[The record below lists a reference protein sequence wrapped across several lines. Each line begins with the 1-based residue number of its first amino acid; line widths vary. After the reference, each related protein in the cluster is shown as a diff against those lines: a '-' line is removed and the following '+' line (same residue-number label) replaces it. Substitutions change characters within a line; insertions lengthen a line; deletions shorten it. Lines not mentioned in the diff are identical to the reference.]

1 LRVGLL
7 IYGDLEIL
15 TGGFLYDRL
24 LVEYLRAQGDEV
36 EVIALP
42 WRTYGPHLTD
52 NFSSSL
58 RERLRAAR
66 LDVLIQDELCHP
78 SLFLVNRRLK
88 KQAQYPI
95 VTLVHLL
102 RTSEPRAAWLN
113 RLYGAVERRYLKTVD
128 GAIFNCETTRATVE
142 HLMKDKLSGVV
153 AHPGR
158 DHLHRGLSTK
168 QITERARQPGPLQII
183 SVANV
188 VPNKGLS
195 VLIEA
200 LARMP
205 AGSWQL
211 TVTGSLEMDTT
222 YVSAVRRQIAGAGL
236 SAQVNLLGTV
246 PNEEMPGYLASSQ
259 LLVVPSYYE
268 AFAIA
273 YLEAMSFGLP
283 VIASTA
289 GGARE
294 LITHGT
300 EGFLL
305 TPGDVDGL
313 AEYLRELIPDRERLL
328 EMSLAAHGRISSHP
342 TWAESFGRI
351 RAFLH
356 SLVEARETAG
366 GRETKNY
373 MRGEAPAPLSEAE

>member
-1 LRVGLL
+1 VRIGLI

-24 LVEYLRAQGDEV
+24 LVNYLVSQGDQV
-36 EVIALP
+36 EVVNIP
-42 WRTYGPHLTD
+42 WRTYVPHLGD
-52 NFSSSL
+52 NVSRSL
-58 RERLRAAR
+58 FRRLRAAK
-66 LDVLIQDELCHP
+66 LDVLIQDELAHP
-78 SLFLVNRRLK
+78 SLFLLNRRLK
-88 KQAQYPI
+88 RRVQYPI

-102 RTSEPRAAWLN
+102 RASEARPAWLN
-113 RLYGAVERRYLKTVD
+113 KLYGAVERQYLRSVD

-142 HLMKDKLSGVV
+142 SLLGKKLPGVV

-158 DHLHRGLSTK
+158 DHLHHGLSTEE
-168 QITERARQPGPLQII
+168 ITARARQHGPLQII

-200 LARMP
+200 LVKMP
-205 AGSWQL
+205 AGSWRL
-211 TVTGSLEMDTT
+211 TVAGSLTMDPD
-222 YVSAVRRQIAGAGL
+222 YVSTIRRQIARAGL
-236 SAQVNLLGTV
+236 SDHVKLLGTV
-246 PNEEMPGYLASSQ
+246 PNDEMPVHLARSHV
-259 LLVVPSYYE
+259 LVVPSHYE

-273 YLEAMSFGLP
+273 YLEAMGFGIP

-294 LITHGT
+294 LITHGE

-305 TPGDVDGL
+305 SPGDVDAL
-313 AEYLRELIPDRERLL
+313 ARYLQEMNQDRERLL
-328 EMSLAAHGRISSHP
+328 RMSLAALRRIDAHP

-351 RAFLH
+351 RGFLH
-356 SLVEARETAG
+356 SLIDAGDAADSRE
-366 GRETKNY
+366 RKSY
-373 MRGEAPAPLSEAE
+373 IRGETPSPLSEAE